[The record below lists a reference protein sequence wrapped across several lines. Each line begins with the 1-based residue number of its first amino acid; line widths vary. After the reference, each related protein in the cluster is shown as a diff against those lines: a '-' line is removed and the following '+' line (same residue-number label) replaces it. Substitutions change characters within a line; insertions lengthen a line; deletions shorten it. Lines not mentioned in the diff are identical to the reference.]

1 VSASATRFD
10 TSKGISA
17 ALYAL
22 THRGNRGD
30 LEFYQRACR
39 GARSVLELGSGY
51 GRVLLALAGS
61 RRRVVGLER
70 DPQFLALAR
79 RNLRELSPQKRQSV
93 RLARGDIRDFQLA
106 ERFERVLLPYNA
118 LYCLLS
124 QQAVLGCF
132 RSVHRALEP
141 GGVFAF
147 DVWNAAAF
155 DAASG
160 SLHDDD
166 EPIVSLSHA
175 GRTWDVFERSRVR
188 RARKRLDV
196 TYQYRPREGGAV
208 HRIVIPQR
216 YYLAAEVAELLE
228 RAGFAVQARYG
239 DFSGGRFTARSAQQ
253 IVIARPL

>member
-1 VSASATRFD
+1 MTRFE
-10 TSKGISA
+10 TPEGLSA

-30 LEFYQRACR
+30 LEFYRRTCR

-61 RRRVVGLER
+61 QRRVVGLER

-79 RNLRELSPQKRQSV
+79 RNLRQLSPQKRQSV
-93 RLARGDIRDFQLA
+93 RLVQGDLRDFQLA
-106 ERFERVLLPYNA
+106 ERFERVFLPYNA

-124 QQAVLGCF
+124 KQAALGCF
-132 RSVHRALEP
+132 RSVHRALKP

-147 DVWNAAAF
+147 DVWNAAPF
-155 DAASG
+155 DAAIG
-160 SLHDDD
+160 ALPDDD
-166 EPIVSLSHA
+166 EPIVSLSY
-175 GRTWDVFERSRVR
+175 GSRTWDVFERSRLR

-196 TYQYRPREGGAV
+196 TYHYRPRAGGAV
-208 HRIVIPQR
+208 HRIAIPQR

-239 DFSGGRFTARSAQQ
+239 DFSGSRFTARSAQQ
-253 IVIARPL
+253 VVLARAL

>member
-1 VSASATRFD
+1 MSAE
-10 TSKGISA
+10 
-17 ALYAL
+17 LYAL

-30 LEFYQRACR
+30 LEFYQRTCR

-51 GRVLLALAGS
+51 GRVLTALANAE
-61 RRRVVGLER
+61 RRVVGLER

-79 RNLRELSPQKRQSV
+79 RNLRQLSPKKRQSV
-93 RLARGDIRDFQLA
+93 RLVHGDLRDFRLA

-124 QQAVLGCF
+124 KQAALACF
-132 RSVHRALEP
+132 RSVQRALEP

-155 DAASG
+155 DAAAG
-160 SLHDDD
+160 TLPDDD
-166 EPIVSLSHA
+166 EPIVSLRHDA
-175 GRTWDVFERSRVR
+175 RTWDVFERSRVR

-196 TYQYRPREGGAV
+196 TYHYLPREGGAAQ
-208 HRIVIPQR
+208 RIVIPQR
-216 YYLAAEVAELLE
+216 YYLAPEVDELLE

-253 IVIARPL
+253 VVLARAL